1 MPTSSGPVTFP
12 GTKHLFAFGTII
24 AVCVGLSALV
34 EWKVRSDTLA
44 AIDRFRDMSGKEL
57 HHEAEE
63 MATDFKQVY
72 QGLRTISFLPS
83 IKSIDR
89 HGKTIDGNA
98 RESIIQIYNNLRTNV
113 TVSEVYI
120 VPATLDPEKIDPE
133 TGSLETPILMFDDA
147 VAAHEDGSGAQ
158 DQVTSVSQAERADEL
173 EIQEYRQLRTQMDYL
188 RAHYPLASSIT
199 TLDLP
204 FIGSSTVITCDNTDY
219 DRTKSDADRTG
230 VVLSVPFFGT
240 DSVFKGTV
248 TAVVRSRVLQTML
261 PDTDDALINTD
272 YGITVLSKT
281 LEASRASERFIKDGK
296 PDPDLLFSDIA
307 EIKTTDPKGHWRLWT
322 GISKS
327 RFLESGDAKAVAAF
341 RLMGHCLA
349 ALLTLAALAAYLLI
363 QRQFQ
368 QQIRQQQAA
377 QHALQQALTALA
389 EGIEQRVGEAVT
401 SIAAGTRSI
410 HAKATDVLNSAS
422 RVAQLT
428 SSSAEAIGQVQ
439 SGSNSIAAS
448 TEEMTSSISEIG
460 TRVSDSA
467 EATKQAVA
475 SSQDARQTI
484 GALTDEIR
492 QISGVADLIGE
503 IANQTNL
510 LALNATIEAARAGEA
525 GKGFA
530 VVANEVKLLSTQ
542 TAKSTDVIRKKI
554 ADIQRHAA
562 AAVGAMDGIESR
574 VANVDRIAGAISSA
588 IGQQIEATREI
599 AKCGSTSAGVVNDV
613 AADIKAVANEAQ
625 GSGAIARELQA
636 ASADVSRA
644 VADFQNNVTSIIHS
658 VSAQKMGFDGI

>member
-1 MPTSSGPVTFP
+1 MRSAR
-12 GTKHLFAFGTII
+12 HLLACGAII
-24 AVCVGLSALV
+24 VVGLGLSGLV
-34 EWKVRSDTLA
+34 EWKVHVDTLA
-44 AIDRFRDMSGKEL
+44 AVDRFRDESQKEL
-57 HHEAEE
+57 QHQAEE
-63 MATDFKQVY
+63 MATDFAQVY

-120 VPATLDPEKIDPE
+120 VPATLEPEKIDPE
-133 TGSLETPILMFDDA
+133 TGSLETPILMFDDE
-147 VAAHEDGSGAQ
+147 VAAHKTDEGAPEEKI
-158 DQVTSVSQAERADEL
+158 TSVAQAEHVEEV
-173 EIQEYRQLRTQMDYL
+173 EIYEYRQLKEQMAYL
-188 RAHYPLASSIT
+188 GAKYPTNASIDRF
-199 TLDLP
+199 DLP
-204 FIGSSTVITCDNTDY
+204 LVGSPPVPTCDNSDFEK
-219 DRTKSDADRTG
+219 TKQEADRAG
-230 VVLSVPFFGT
+230 VVLSVPFFSPDGK
-240 DSVFKGTV
+240 FKGTV
-248 TAVVRSRVLQTML
+248 TAVLRTRILEAML
-261 PDTDDALINTD
+261 PSANTALINLD
-272 YGITVLSKT
+272 YGFTVIPSALSKAKSSVASI
-281 LEASRASERFIKDGK
+281 EAGK
-296 PDPDLLFSDIA
+296 PDPALLYSDLTD
-307 EIKTTDPKGHWRLWT
+307 IKTRDPRSHWRLWT
-322 GISKS
+322 GIPQS
-327 RFLESGDAKAVAAF
+327 RFLEGGDAKAVAEF

-349 ALLTLAALAAYLLI
+349 ALLTIAALATYLLI

-368 QQIRQQQAA
+368 QQIRQQQVA
-377 QHALQQALTALA
+377 QQALQQALTALA

-401 SIAAGTRSI
+401 SIATGTQSI
-410 HAKATDVLNSAS
+410 HGLATDVLNSAS

-460 TRVSDSA
+460 TRVSDSTD
-467 EATKQAVA
+467 ATKQAVS

-484 GALTDEIR
+484 DALTEEIR

-530 VVANEVKLLSTQ
+530 VVANEVKQLSTQ
-542 TAKSTDVIRKKI
+542 TAKSTDVIRKKV

-562 AAVGAMDGIESR
+562 AAVTAVDGIEAR
-574 VANVDRIAGAISSA
+574 VSNVDRIAGAISSA

-599 AKCGSTSAGVVNDV
+599 AQCGSTSASVVNHV
-613 AADIKAVANEAQ
+613 ASDIKAVASEAQ
-625 GSGAIARELQA
+625 NSGAIARELQA
-636 ASADVSRA
+636 ASAEVSRS
-644 VADFQNNVTSIIHS
+644 VEDFRNNVTRIIHS
-658 VSAQKMGFDGI
+658 ASAQKLGLNRI